1 MRSVPWQRKPTSE
14 VKENIAKV
22 AEARL
27 FLVQEKGPS
36 CFVIS
41 DGSKGKYEVRIG
53 NLQSCSCPSPSICIH
68 ILFVML
74 KVYRLPPEN
83 PLTWQLSLVD
93 DEIEKIVAGRARA
106 QRLLVE
112 ARPVPTEE
120 VKEGKKEAEVEV
132 ERREPLEDEVCP
144 ICLDDLADQD
154 MGWCRYECLN
164 HYAQHAL
171 STGTPIKCPLC
182 RHNWGQFEFTPPST
196 LQSRGGSRPVYTT
209 NILCDHC
216 HSTISS
222 AIFNCLYCTSYHLC
236 ESCYTK
242 NPMPHSHHSFLYKA
256 SPSSPWT
263 EPPMAMLAAQLQNRE
278 LTPDDYD
285 LLLQLDSDAQT
296 VLHPRI
302 VAQPSVRT
310 NPEGRRRRKESSTT
324 KLSPMIPQAEPPSDL
339 SITGVGSQRSEEATA
354 RKNCESGWL
363 DKNHDLNPQEVE
375 GASCN
380 PYAHFPLLQHA
391 LHYPRMFN

>member
-1 MRSVPWQRKPTSE
+1 MRMRSALFAWMILPIKTWSGAVTVIYNVSE
-14 VKENIAKV
+14 
-22 AEARL
+22 
-27 FLVQEKGPS
+27 PS
-36 CFVIS
+36 TEHVSGC
-41 DGSKGKYEVRIG
+41 GKSV
-53 NLQSCSCPSPSICIH
+53 H
-68 ILFVML
+68 
-74 KVYRLPPEN
+74 
-83 PLTWQLSLVD
+83 T
-93 DEIEKIVAGRARA
+93 
-106 QRLLVE
+106 
-112 ARPVPTEE
+112 
-120 VKEGKKEAEVEV
+120 
-132 ERREPLEDEVCP
+132 
-144 ICLDDLADQD
+144 
-154 MGWCRYECLN
+154 ECLN

-296 VLHPRI
+296 VCISFHNSL
-302 VAQPSVRT
+302 
-310 NPEGRRRRKESSTT
+310 STI
-324 KLSPMIPQAEPPSDL
+324 K
-339 SITGVGSQRSEEATA
+339 RSYIRE
-354 RKNCESGWL
+354 
-363 DKNHDLNPQEVE
+363 
-375 GASCN
+375 
-380 PYAHFPLLQHA
+380 
-391 LHYPRMFN
+391 